1 MKSYLSILNS
11 RTLLTI
17 VISVSVPYL
26 YYFLDLHYNL
36 DLTLVSIAIIF
47 PLVFTI
53 RGAFR
58 RREKAMEH
66 LSRFRSGLLSISYI
80 LTLNDKLESAEKS
93 KGVDLLE
100 TISNAF
106 LDYLN
111 GKNNDLKTVDQNVN
125 SFITYIEGV
134 REQVSNGVRQKI
146 FGHLKDVNIGQENLV
161 AIHTHRTPISLKA
174 YCLVF
179 IYIFPIIYTPTIIN
193 KIGDDSPQWLT
204 YFIVV
209 LSEFILISLY
219 NIQDQ
224 MEHPFD
230 ADGLDDIKLDTFRLK
245 R

>member
-1 MKSYLSILNS
+1 MKSYLSILNA

-17 VISVSVPYL
+17 VISVAVPYL

>member
-1 MKSYLSILNS
+1 M
-11 RTLLTI
+11 
-17 VISVSVPYL
+17 ISVAVPYL
-26 YYFLDLHYNL
+26 YYFDLHYNL

-47 PLVFTI
+47 PLVFI

-80 LTLNDKLESAEKS
+80 LTLNDKLEPSEKS
-93 KGVDLLE
+93 KGLNLLE

-125 SFITYIEGV
+125 SFIAYIEDI

-179 IYIFPIIYTPTIIN
+179 IYISSIIYTPTIIN
-193 KIGDDSPQWLT
+193 KIGDDSPQWLS

-209 LSEFILISLY
+209 LSEFI
-219 NIQDQ
+219 
-224 MEHPFD
+224 
-230 ADGLDDIKLDTFRLK
+230 
-245 R
+245 

>member
-1 MKSYLSILNS
+1 MKSYLSILNA

-17 VISVSVPYL
+17 VISVAVPYL

-93 KGVDLLE
+93 RGVDLLE

>member
-1 MKSYLSILNS
+1 M
-11 RTLLTI
+11 
-17 VISVSVPYL
+17 ISVTVPYL

>member
-1 MKSYLSILNS
+1 MKNYLSILNA

-17 VISVSVPYL
+17 VISVAVPYL

>member
-1 MKSYLSILNS
+1 MKRYLSILNA

-17 VISVSVPYL
+17 VISVAVPYL

-66 LSRFRSGLLSISYI
+66 LSRFRSGLLSIIYI
-80 LTLNDKLESAEKS
+80 ITLNNKLEPAEKS
-93 KGVDLLE
+93 KGLDLLE

-125 SFITYIEGV
+125 SFIAYIEDI

>member
-1 MKSYLSILNS
+1 MKSYLSILNA

-17 VISVSVPYL
+17 VISVAVPYL

-125 SFITYIEGV
+125 SFITYIEDV

>member
-93 KGVDLLE
+93 KGMDLLE

>member
-1 MKSYLSILNS
+1 MKRYLSILNA

-17 VISVSVPYL
+17 VISVAVPYL

-66 LSRFRSGLLSISYI
+66 LSRFRSGLLSVSYI
-80 LTLNDKLESAEKS
+80 ITLNNKLEPAEKS
-93 KGVDLLE
+93 KGLDLLE

-125 SFITYIEGV
+125 SFIAYIEDI

>member
-17 VISVSVPYL
+17 VISVAVPYL